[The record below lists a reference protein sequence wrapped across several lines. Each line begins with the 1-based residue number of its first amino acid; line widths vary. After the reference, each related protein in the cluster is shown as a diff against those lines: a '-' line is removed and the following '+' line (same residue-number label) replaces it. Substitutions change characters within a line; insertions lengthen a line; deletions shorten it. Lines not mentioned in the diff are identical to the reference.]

1 MGALQQVADTEIKE
15 FSFDLK
21 LNQVA
26 HAIRFIQ
33 ECCDN
38 KYPFLKNQNHY
49 FDKTGNGDFTLSK
62 ANCFKFVGE
71 VFGNISQAVLIAESQ
86 QIPNKF
92 DLFITKQEF
101 ELRNYPVNYSFY
113 LQQVSKVSNYLV
125 EGCQPIFPDEVVN
138 QICSKEVSE
147 ITESRID
154 LEKIGEQQIHQIL
167 DAVNYF
173 CRLMNLLNSIQ
184 FLFIASVALS
194 VNRGFAVLVSEFSKL
209 ETSEL
214 QKFGIKE
221 EQYKDLFLFSTNLMR
236 FFNRLFSVFLLD
248 HENTSKIHLYMKNF
262 RSIG

>member
-38 KYPFLKNQNHY
+38 KFPFLKNQNHY
-49 FDKTGNGDFTLSK
+49 FDKTGTGDFNLSK
-62 ANCFKFVGE
+62 ANCFVFIGE
-71 VFGNISQAVLIAESQ
+71 VYGSISQAVLIAESL
-86 QIPNKF
+86 QILNKF

-113 LQQVSKVSNYLV
+113 LQQISKVSNYLMNGGHPV
-125 EGCQPIFPDEVVN
+125 FPDEVVN
-138 QICSKEVSE
+138 QICSKTVSE
-147 ITESRID
+147 ISESRID
-154 LEKIGEQQIHQIL
+154 LETIGETQIHQVL
-167 DAVNYF
+167 ETVNQF
-173 CRLMNLLNSIQ
+173 CRMLNLLNSIQ
-184 FLFIASVALS
+184 FLFITSVALT

-214 QKFGIKE
+214 QKFGIE
-221 EQYKDLFLFSTNLMR
+221 EEKYKDLFLFSTNLMR

>member
-1 MGALQQVADTEIKE
+1 MGALQQVTDSETTE

-38 KYPFLKNQNHY
+38 KYPFLKSQNHY
-49 FDKTGNGDFTLSK
+49 FDKTGSGDFTLSK
-62 ANCFKFVGE
+62 SNCFIFIGE
-71 VFGNISQAVLIAESQ
+71 VFGSISQAVLIAESQ
-86 QIPNKF
+86 QITNKF

-113 LQQVSKVSNYLV
+113 QQQVGKVSNYFMKGS
-125 EGCQPIFPDEVVN
+125 EPIFPEDVVN
-138 QICSKEVSE
+138 QICSKAVSE
-147 ITESRID
+147 ISESRID
-154 LEKIGEQQIHQIL
+154 LETIGDTQIHQIL
-167 DAVNYF
+167 DAVNQF
-173 CRLMNLLNSIQ
+173 CRMLNLLNSIQ
-184 FLFIASVALS
+184 FLFISSVALS

-209 ETSEL
+209 EPSDLE
-214 QKFGIKE
+214 KFGIKK
-221 EQYKDLFLFSTNLMR
+221 EQYKDVFLFSTNLMR